1 MGLGRSI
8 VEEEDMHRELRQ
20 WQVLYSILGGAKGDV
35 MKLAIIGECV
45 CVWFLFFLG
54 EIEGQFAN
62 AKAHEAI
69 DHLAIK

>member
-8 VEEEDMHRELRQ
+8 VGEEDMHRELRQ

-45 CVWFLFFLG
+45 CGFCFFG
-54 EIEGQFAN
+54 
-62 AKAHEAI
+62 
-69 DHLAIK
+69 